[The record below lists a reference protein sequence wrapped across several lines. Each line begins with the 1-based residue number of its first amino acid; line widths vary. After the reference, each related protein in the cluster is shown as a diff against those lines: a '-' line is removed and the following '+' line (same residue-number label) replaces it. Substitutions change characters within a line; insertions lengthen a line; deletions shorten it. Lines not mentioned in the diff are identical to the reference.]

1 MKQYSNISFLQWSH
15 VFPDFFVLAWNA
27 WHVIVKINFS
37 WLTQCDDQDASI
49 KYFEHSSFASKPC
62 KSKHNA
68 VSIWNQSEEYFQEQ
82 ITTYH
87 QQDRS
92 ILNNEWQIVR

>member
-1 MKQYSNISFLQWSH
+1 MFPH
-15 VFPDFFVLAWNA
+15 CVFEHEP
-27 WHVIVKINFS
+27 KIIDMTKVVNGVFS

-68 VSIWNQSEEYFQEQ
+68 VSI
-82 ITTYH
+82 
-87 QQDRS
+87 
-92 ILNNEWQIVR
+92 